1 MSTETTQQRG
11 RVLISGASFAGMTT
25 AIWMRR
31 LGYEVTI
38 VEQAPGLRRG
48 GTPVDLRRDAME
60 IFERMDVLPAVRAK
74 ALPPRTT
81 VIADLDGTPVVTAD
95 PDAPAAPNESIVI
108 DEYEIHRFDDV
119 EVHRDDLLDIL
130 FAEIE
135 DTVEVTFGD
144 SITALTETPD
154 GVRASFRHGP
164 EREFAMVLGCDGN
177 HSTVRRLSFGPES
190 DYSHFLHHYTSVTV
204 VQDMFI
210 QPWTSRIQNAP
221 GRTLLLNSYENS
233 TDVVFMFQSNDELA
247 YDHHDVE
254 AQKQIIREV
263 FADAGEPFSDVF
275 DQALNADNFYFDK
288 LSQNRLPTWS
298 AGRVALVGDAA
309 YCPSP
314 AAGMGGSVAILGAT
328 ALYDAFTTAGGDV
341 LAAFAEYERSF
352 RPTAEKIQSETE
364 EFGLPMISPDTDEE
378 IAARNEQLLAM

>member
-1 MSTETTQQRG
+1 MSTENTQQPS
-11 RVLISGASFAGMTT
+11 RVLISGASFAGMTA

-60 IFERMDVLPAVRAK
+60 IFDRMGILPAVRAK

-81 VIADLDGTPVVTAD
+81 VIANLDGAPIVTAD

-130 FAEIE
+130 YAEIE
-135 DTVEVTFGD
+135 GTVEIVFGD
-144 SITALTETPD
+144 SITSLTETDD
-154 GVRASFRHGP
+154 GIRAAFRHGP

-177 HSTVRRLSFGPES
+177 HSTVRRLWFGPES

-204 VQDMFI
+204 VQDRFI

-233 TDVVFMFQSNDELA
+233 TDVVFMFQSDEEIA
-247 YDHHDVE
+247 YDHHDLE
-254 AQKQIIREV
+254 AQKQIIRNA
-263 FADAGEPFSDVF
+263 FNDAGKPFSDVL
-275 DQALNADNFYFDK
+275 DQALSADNFYFDK
-288 LSQNRLPTWS
+288 LSQNRLPAWS

-328 ALYDAFTTAGGDV
+328 ALYDAFVTADGDMA
-341 LAAFAEYERSF
+341 AAFAEYERSF
-352 RPTAEKIQSETE
+352 RPTAERIQSETE
-364 EFGLPMISPDTDEE
+364 EFGLPMIAPDTEEE
-378 IAARNEQLLAM
+378 IAARNAQLLAM

>member
-1 MSTETTQQRG
+1 MSTENTQQPG
-11 RVLISGASFAGMTT
+11 RVLISGASFAGMTA

-38 VEQAPGLRRG
+38 VEQALGLRRG

-60 IFERMDVLPAVRAK
+60 IFDRMGILPAVRAK

-81 VIADLDGTPVVTAD
+81 VIANLDGAPIVTAD

-130 FAEIE
+130 YAEIK
-135 DTVEVTFGD
+135 DTVEIVFD
-144 SITALTETPD
+144 NSIASLTETVD
-154 GVRASFRHGP
+154 GMRASFRHGP
-164 EREFAMVLGCDGN
+164 EREFSMVLGCDGN
-177 HSTVRRLSFGPES
+177 HSTVRRLWFGPES

-233 TDVVFMFQSNDELA
+233 TDVVFMFQSDEEIA
-247 YDHHDVE
+247 YDHHDLE
-254 AQKQIIREV
+254 AQKQIIRNA
-263 FADAGEPFSDVF
+263 FNDAGKPFSDVL
-275 DQALNADNFYFDK
+275 DQALSADNFYFDK
-288 LSQNRLPTWS
+288 LSQNRLPAWS
-298 AGRVALVGDAA
+298 AGRVAVVGDAA

-328 ALYDAFTTAGGDV
+328 ALYDAFVTADGVSD
-341 LAAFAEYERSF
+341 AAFAEYDRSF
-352 RPTAEKIQSETE
+352 RPTAERIQSETE
-364 EFGLPMISPDTDEE
+364 EFGLPMIAPDTEEE
-378 IAARNEQLLAM
+378 IAARNAQLLAM

>member
-1 MSTETTQQRG
+1 MSTETRQQPD

-95 PDAPAAPNESIVI
+95 PDASDESIVI

-135 DTVEVTFGD
+135 DIVEIVFGD
-144 SITALTETPD
+144 SITALTETSD

-177 HSTVRRLSFGPES
+177 HSTVRRLSFGPEA
-190 DYSHFLHHYTSVTV
+190 DHSHFLHHYTSVTV

-210 QPWTSRIQNAP
+210 EPWTSRIQNAP
-221 GRTLLLNSYENS
+221 GRTLLLNSYEHS
-233 TDVVFMFQSNDELA
+233 TDVVFMFQSDDEIA
-247 YDHHDVE
+247 YDHHDIE

-263 FADAGEPFSDVF
+263 FADSGQPFSDVF

-288 LSQNRLPTWS
+288 LSQNRLPAWS
-298 AGRVALVGDAA
+298 EGRIALVGDAA

-328 ALYDAFTTAGGDV
+328 ALYDAFVTAGGDV
-341 LAAFAEYERSF
+341 VAAFAEYERGF

-364 EFGLPMISPDTDEE
+364 EFGLPMISPDTEEE
-378 IAARNEQLLAM
+378 IAARNAQLLAM

>member
-1 MSTETTQQRG
+1 MSTENTQQPG
-11 RVLISGASFAGMTT
+11 RVLISGASFAGMTA

-60 IFERMDVLPAVRAK
+60 IFDRMGILPAVRAK

-81 VIADLDGTPVVTAD
+81 VIADLDGAPIVTAD

-130 FAEIE
+130 YAEIK
-135 DTVEVTFGD
+135 DTVEIVFD
-144 SITALTETPD
+144 NSIASLTETVD
-154 GVRASFRHGP
+154 GMRASFRHGP
-164 EREFAMVLGCDGN
+164 EREFSMVLGCDGN
-177 HSTVRRLSFGPES
+177 HSTVRRLWFGPES

-233 TDVVFMFQSNDELA
+233 TDVVFMFQSDEEIA
-247 YDHHDVE
+247 YDHHDLE
-254 AQKQIIREV
+254 AQKQIIRNA
-263 FADAGEPFSDVF
+263 FNDAGKPFSDVL
-275 DQALNADNFYFDK
+275 DQALSADNFYFDK
-288 LSQNRLPTWS
+288 LSQNRLPAWS
-298 AGRVALVGDAA
+298 AGRVAVVGDAA

-328 ALYDAFTTAGGDV
+328 ALYDAFVTADGVID
-341 LAAFAEYERSF
+341 AAFAEYDRSF
-352 RPTAEKIQSETE
+352 RPTAERIQSETE
-364 EFGLPMISPDTDEE
+364 EFGLPMIAPDTEEE
-378 IAARNEQLLAM
+378 IAARNAQLLAM

>member
-1 MSTETTQQRG
+1 MSTENMQQAG

-38 VEQAPGLRRG
+38 VEQAQGLRRG
-48 GTPVDLRRDAME
+48 GTPVDLRREAMQ
-60 IFERMDVLPAVRAK
+60 IFERLDILPAVRAK

-81 VIADLDGTPVVTAD
+81 VIADLDGTSIVTA
-95 PDAPAAPNESIVI
+95 APEASNESIVI
-108 DEYEIHRFDDV
+108 DQYEIHRFDDV
-119 EVHRDDLLDIL
+119 EVHRDGLLDIL
-130 FAEIE
+130 YEEIK

-144 SITALTETPD
+144 SITALTETVD

-164 EREFAMVLGCDGN
+164 ERDFTMVLGCDGN
-177 HSTVRRLSFGPES
+177 HSNVRRLSFGPEA

-221 GRTLLLNSYENS
+221 GRTLLLNSYDTT
-233 TDVVFMFQSNDELA
+233 TDVVFMFQSDEEIS
-247 YDHHDVE
+247 YDYHDVE
-254 AQKQIIREV
+254 AQKQIIRDK
-263 FADAGEPFSDVF
+263 FTDAGKPFSDVF
-275 DQALNADNFYFDK
+275 GQALGADNFYFDK

-328 ALYDAFTTAGGDV
+328 ALYDAFITVDGDIK
-341 LAAFAEYERSF
+341 AAFAEYDRSF

-378 IAARNEQLLAM
+378 IAARNAQLLSM